1 MGPVQ
6 AQLVL
11 TRDDDDA
18 PEFVV
23 RTATI
28 VDPANVTA
36 GVLVPL
42 LPDGGE
48 LAAAL
53 ARLWR

>member
-1 MGPVQ
+1 M
-6 AQLVL
+6 L

-18 PEFVV
+18 PEFVA

-36 GVLVPL
+36 GALVPL